1 MHIYNTLTQTL
12 DLFEPLQAPD
22 VRMYVCGVTVY
33 DLCHIGHA
41 RAYVNFDTMRRVLT
55 HSGYNVKYIQNFTDI
70 DDKIIA
76 RAQELGISTQALT
89 EGCIAD
95 YFQDMDQLNI
105 MRAMDYPKA
114 TDYLPQM
121 IAMIAGLIEK
131 GAAYASGGDVFYR
144 ISAFPTYGKLSK
156 KVLEDLVVGKRVDP
170 SDKKQHPLDFV
181 LWKSAKPGEPTW
193 ESPWGPGRPG
203 WHIECSAMAL
213 QTLGETL
220 DIHGGGEDLIFPHHE
235 NEICQSESF
244 TGKTLAR
251 YWVHNGFVTL
261 KNEKMSKSLKNFFT
275 LREVLK
281 EFSGEVI
288 RFFLLKV
295 HYRSPLNFSFDGLK
309 EAKSAYQKLC
319 GILLAFPPDQDAAA
333 PDAQISQLRGQ
344 FEASICQDFNFT
356 EAIGFLFE
364 MRHHIRATGQGSRTL
379 WKCGQLLGLFMQ
391 PMAADVQVPPAHVLA
406 LGEARATAKK
416 ARDFAQADALRSE
429 IIAQGWV
436 VEDTPQGLRW
446 KQA

>member
-429 IIAQGWV
+429 IAAQGWV

>member
-1 MHIYNTLTQTL
+1 MHIYNILTQTL

-333 PDAQISQLRGQ
+333 PDAQISRLRDQ
-344 FEASICQDFNFT
+344 FETSICQDFNFT

-429 IIAQGWV
+429 IAAQGWV